1 MSEEESQSYS
11 NENDDDEER
20 ERSRSSKTLKF
31 QVKSTK
37 SLKNDHPPTIDG
49 NDREQLRPTKLVETN
64 ALQTIEQRI
73 VTKLV
78 IEFSGINLILRQ
90 PFKILT
96 DIWGVLTSYRF
107 RHTLFDYI
115 DENLSTYLIANV
127 KTAAIK
133 HYIEELRLKTQQDR
147 SNHPKM
153 PRLIFDR
160 TDLDL
165 VNSIV
170 ANLQYRRNHS
180 DKNLMNFF
188 DTIYNSV
195 WNEGYAKK
203 ALRPHVFPDVIPNFR
218 KWHSDP
224 FFIKIYTFASGPLE
238 IQRLFLSSSIEG
250 NVSEW
255 ITSGFDTHNRYKYE
269 TSKFRSVIAS
279 LGEREAKNL
288 FYLTDSPKK
297 GLAAR
302 RSGISVFLVLRP
314 DNRQY
319 RFDDLKSF
327 PTINSFDEFIFH
339 QFGGCC

>member
-1 MSEEESQSYS
+1 M
-11 NENDDDEER
+11 
-20 ERSRSSKTLKF
+20 
-31 QVKSTK
+31 
-37 SLKNDHPPTIDG
+37 
-49 NDREQLRPTKLVETN
+49 
-64 ALQTIEQRI
+64 
-73 VTKLV
+73 
-78 IEFSGINLILRQ
+78 
-90 PFKILT
+90 
-96 DIWGVLTSYRF
+96 
-107 RHTLFDYI
+107 
-115 DENLSTYLIANV
+115 
-127 KTAAIK
+127 
-133 HYIEELRLKTQQDR
+133 
-147 SNHPKM
+147 
-153 PRLIFDR
+153 
-160 TDLDL
+160 
-165 VNSIV
+165 
-170 ANLQYRRNHS
+170 
-180 DKNLMNFF
+180 
-188 DTIYNSV
+188 
-195 WNEGYAKK
+195 
-203 ALRPHVFPDVIPNFR
+203 FPDVIPNFR

-319 RFDDLKSF
+319 HFDDLKSF